1 MKIKKLIKV
10 AAITG
15 VLAVVMAMPAFAGR
29 QFFEFDLYTEEG
41 GDAHSNIKYKDDNDQ
56 NAYIYTTDGNIG
68 SSDDVRIHLIGPYNE
83 TRYSNDKQIDS
94 SSKRYVFPYTRSVQE
109 GDGIRFYIKSYY
121 LDAWVEG
128 YWYS

>member
-1 MKIKKLIKV
+1 MAMKKLIKV

-15 VLAVVMAMPAFAGR
+15 ILAVVLAMPAFAER
-29 QFFEFDLYTEEG
+29 QHFEFDLYVDEG
-41 GDAHSNIKYKDDNDQ
+41 GDAHSSIKKKDDNAQ
-56 NAYIYTTDGNIG
+56 SAYIYTTDGNIG

-83 TRYSNDKQIDS
+83 TRYSADKQIDS
-94 SSKRYVFPYTRSVQE
+94 NSKRYVFPYTRSVQE

-121 LDAWVEG
+121 LDVWVEG